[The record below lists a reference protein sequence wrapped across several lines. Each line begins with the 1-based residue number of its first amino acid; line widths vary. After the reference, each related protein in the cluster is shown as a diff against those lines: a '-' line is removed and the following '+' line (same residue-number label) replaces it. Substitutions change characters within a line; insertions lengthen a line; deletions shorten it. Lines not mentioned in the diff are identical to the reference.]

1 MKKNDGKKIIILA
14 VILFAGLFFNS
25 CWFGGTC
32 SIVDAE
38 LLSDNKIRVNIEG
51 MDRTGKQFEFDVQ
64 VWLENKQQFDYY
76 ITNTSWGNYTDGVM
90 WKYYYVIT
98 MNKDFPSGSKV
109 YIYAAGNDS
118 HMSGSAVLEIEQKK
132 LN

>member
-1 MKKNDGKKIIILA
+1 MKKNNGKKIIILA

-51 MDRTGKQFEFDVQ
+51 MDRPGKQFEFDVQ

-118 HMSGSAVLEIEQKK
+118 PMSGSAVLEIEQKK

>member
-1 MKKNDGKKIIILA
+1 MKKNNGKKIIILA

-51 MDRTGKQFEFDVQ
+51 KHRTGRQFEFDVQ
-64 VWLENKQQFDYY
+64 VWLDNKQQFDYY

-109 YIYAAGNDS
+109 YIYATGNDS
-118 HMSGSAVLEIEQKK
+118 PMSGSAVLEIE
-132 LN
+132 